1 MKNLIESLFTCAKNN
16 NFEFNL
22 EKLKSNF
29 KMEKFKVEKE
39 NNQFRWIGK
48 IINLETMELFHT

>member
-1 MKNLIESLFTCAKNN
+1 MRLTDDYLIMSDSQKIVKGLVDVLFKCAREN

-29 KMEKFKVEKE
+29 KMEKF
-39 NNQFRWIGK
+39 
-48 IINLETMELFHT
+48 